1 MKRKI
6 IDPNTG
12 KEIWV
17 LVDENGNILESNV
30 EPPES
35 EIDNAKKT
43 LDSNTISLL
52 EQKIANME
60 KANSMEISTIKEQNE
75 KLLNLITQLTQQQQQ
90 VTPPDATII
99 QQPNAKP
106 EKTELSKHD
115 ADAILREKNLL
126 SKIELLE
133 KANKMSEDREWI
145 GAQVQSKPY
154 MKDLISKLN
163 ITTKED
169 YIKICM
175 PLEERE
181 ESVYKAQKQIEKNH
195 TKDIINEYGITVGS
209 ASTKNEKL
217 VKAAKESTDIADDL
231 FKEWGIV

>member
-43 LDSNTISLL
+43 LDSNTVSLL

-60 KANSMEISTIKEQNE
+60 KTNSIEISTIKEQNE

-106 EKTELSKHD
+106 EKTELSKQD

>member
-217 VKAAKESTDIADDL
+217 VKAAKESTELADDL
-231 FKEWGIV
+231 FKGWGIM